1 MEYKERKRWVFFAL
15 PFTFTVYYIQEE
27 ILRIEEG
34 FLNRKENDCYMY
46 KIQDVTLHASLAQ
59 RIFGLG
65 TVVCHTG
72 DTTHPTIEIKNIK
85 NAREIKD
92 FIIKK
97 SEEHRIKRRTVNM
110 QNIGVGDNIDGVDM
124 FE

>member
-1 MEYKERKRWVFFAL
+1 MAYRERKRWLFLAL
-15 PFTFTVYYIQEE
+15 PFTFTVYNVEEE
-27 ILRIEEG
+27 IMRIEEG
-34 FLNRKENDCYMY
+34 FFNKKENDCYMY
-46 KIQDVTLHASLAQ
+46 KIQDVTLNSSLIQ
-59 RIFGLG
+59 RMFGIG
-65 TVVCHTG
+65 TIVCHTG

-110 QNIGVGDNIDGVDM
+110 QNIGADDNFDGVD
-124 FE
+124 FN